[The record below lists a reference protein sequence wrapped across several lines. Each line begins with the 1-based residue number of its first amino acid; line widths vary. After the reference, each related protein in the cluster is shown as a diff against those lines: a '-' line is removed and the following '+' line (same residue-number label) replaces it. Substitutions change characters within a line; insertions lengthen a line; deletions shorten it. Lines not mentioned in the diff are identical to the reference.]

1 MADGSHQ
8 PHKPTSTINYSSSSS
23 YSNPTKSYNPNY
35 RRPSNPSSNSSRTK
49 YTKRTTTSSCESDD
63 NLRNGKDDDHQE
75 FPNLVGTCPF
85 MCSAEERARRER
97 LRDLAV
103 FERLHGNPAKTSP
116 SLAVKKFCRTIST
129 KDVQTS
135 DVRPIPVLEDTLNY
149 LLNLMHSSDR
159 PFGMVHEFVF
169 DRTRSIRQDLSMQNA
184 VGDQVIHMYERMV
197 KFHIISYHRLHR
209 SCGTPDTA
217 PMSHLNMEQLMKAL
231 TTLFSLYEANRASQ
245 SMSQNEAEF
254 YSFYLLLHLG
264 SDNRG
269 EPLSLWFRRIPSP
282 ILKSREM
289 CFAREILR
297 CYRQGNYKR
306 FIYTTEAEASF
317 LQYCIIE
324 PYISEVRALALS
336 YLSYGGYKLQPYPL
350 LHLSKLLMMKESDIE
365 TLCIDCALEIT
376 SDETGKG
383 LISTKQSVLTKS
395 SRGYQKY
402 FPIDSERIER
412 LCAELPEL

>member
-1 MADGSHQ
+1 MADGGSNQ
-8 PHKPTSTINYSSSSS
+8 PQKPINRRNYSSWS
-23 YSNPTKSYNPNY
+23 YSNPTKTHN
-35 RRPSNPSSNSSRTK
+35 RRPSNPSSNSSRVNHTQK
-49 YTKRTTTSSCESDD
+49 TSTSSSYTSDD
-63 NLRNGKDDDHQE
+63 KDDDHQE
-75 FPNLVGTCPF
+75 FPTLIGTCPF
-85 MCSAEERARRER
+85 MCPLEERARRER

-103 FERLHGNPAKTSP
+103 FERLHGSPSKTSP

-129 KDVQTS
+129 RDVQTS

-149 LLNLMHSSDR
+149 LLNLLHSSDR

-184 VGDQVIHMYERMV
+184 VSDRVIHMYERMV
-197 KFHIISYHRLHR
+197 KFHILSYHHLHR
-209 SCGTPDTA
+209 SSGTPDTA
-217 PMSHLNMEQLMKAL
+217 SMSHLNVEQLMKAL
-231 TTLFSLYEANRASQ
+231 TTLFSLYEANRASH

-254 YSFYLLLHLG
+254 YSLHLLLHLG

-269 EPLSLWFRRIPSP
+269 EPLALWFRRIPSP
-282 ILKSREM
+282 IMKSREM
-289 CFAREILR
+289 HFAREILR

-306 FIYTTEAEASF
+306 FIYTTEKEASF

-324 PYISEVRALALS
+324 PYITEVRALALS

-350 LHLSKLLMMKESDIE
+350 LNLSKLLMMKEQDIE

-376 SDETGKG
+376 SDEIGKG
-383 LISTKQSVLTKS
+383 LISNKQSVLTKS

-412 LCAELPEL
+412 LCAELPKL